1 MNRIERLGDSLVEI
15 FHLIGLFVIGGT
27 IIWSAVHE
35 YIDIMTRGHAGL
47 DDILLLFIYIELGA
61 MTGIFFRTHRLPV
74 IFLLFIAMTAITRYL
89 AIDLKELDVIKISTL
104 SGAILLLS
112 VSALILRFSE
122 RRYVSGDESDL
133 PETLLPCSKRQGEH

>member
-1 MNRIERLGDSLVEI
+1 MRDMNKVERLGDNLVEI
-15 FHLIGLFVIGGT
+15 FHLAGLFVIGGT

-35 YIDIMTRGHAGL
+35 YIDIMSKGHAGL
-47 DDILLLFIYIELGA
+47 DDILLLFIYLELGA

-112 VSALILRFSE
+112 ISTLILRYSE
-122 RRYVSGDESDL
+122 NRFLSGDESQTS
-133 PETLLPCSKRQGEH
+133 ETLERK